1 MRQNHLNNLVANALA
16 RSNTPYPVLTVVTIT
31 ITFPKGLIIPISQ
44 CVFIIIS
51 LKIKRVNNFKKAQY

>member
-16 RSNTPYPVLTVVTIT
+16 RSNTPYPVLTVVT